1 MNPGRFEVAPQN
13 DPLLYFCGFV
23 GPFSPRSLPSPRNSR
38 VLNSIAAGRR
48 LALRTVTLQ
57 AAVTLVAALVAL
69 LYGREAALGM
79 LSGGGTLALGS
90 LLAAWKGLA
99 GGVGSAGGALWRLLV
114 ALALKWIV
122 VVAGFYL
129 AIAVWHLPPLAVI
142 AGAVI
147 AALAVVA
154 NMSWQARG

>member
-1 MNPGRFEVAPQN
+1 V
-13 DPLLYFCGFV
+13 
-23 GPFSPRSLPSPRNSR
+23 S
-38 VLNSIAAGRR
+38 
-48 LALRTVTLQ
+48 LQ

-69 LYGREAALGM
+69 LHGRDAALGV
-79 LSGGGTLALGS
+79 LSGGGVLALGS

-99 GGVGSAGGALWRLLV
+99 GGVASAGGALWRLLV
-114 ALALKWIV
+114 ALALKWMV

-129 AIAVWHLPPLAVI
+129 AIAVWQLPPLAVI

>member
-1 MNPGRFEVAPQN
+1 M
-13 DPLLYFCGFV
+13 
-23 GPFSPRSLPSPRNSR
+23 
-38 VLNSIAAGRR
+38 LNSIAAGRR

-57 AAVTLVAALVAL
+57 VAVTLVTALVAL
-69 LYGREAALGM
+69 LYGRDAALGV
-79 LSGGGTLALGS
+79 LSGGGVLALGS

-99 GGVGSAGGALWRLLV
+99 GGVASAGGALWRLLV
-114 ALALKWIV
+114 ALALKWMV

-129 AIAVWHLPPLAVI
+129 AIAMWQLPPLAVI